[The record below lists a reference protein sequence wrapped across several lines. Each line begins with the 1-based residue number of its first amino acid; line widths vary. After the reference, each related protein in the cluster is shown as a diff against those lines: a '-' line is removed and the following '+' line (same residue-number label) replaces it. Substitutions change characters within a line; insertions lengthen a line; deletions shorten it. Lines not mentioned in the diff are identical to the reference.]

1 MVSETIY
8 VGKGIIE
15 NVRKQLI
22 PKMYVATFVDKENN
36 VIIEFDVHEDLVVY
50 KPAQKVSV
58 TISKS
63 LPEYKEGED
72 YVVHATVA
80 AIKREENKFK
90 YLLSA
95 GGLLFVVITE
105 NELQLTP
112 TEKVYVKVSE
122 EK

>member
-1 MVSETIY
+1 MVGETVY
-8 VGKGIIE
+8 AGSGIIE

-50 KPAQKVSV
+50 KPGQKVSV

-80 AIKREENKFK
+80 AIKKEENKFK

-95 GGLLFVVITE
+95 GGLLFVVTTE
-105 NELQLTP
+105 NELQLTS

-122 EK
+122 KK

>member
-1 MVSETIY
+1 MVGETIY
-8 VGKGIIE
+8 VGNGVIE

-80 AIKREENKFK
+80 AIKREDNKFK